1 LPEILQEIGAYAG
14 MASVVGLAVLSA
26 LYFSQARDVK
36 RLREW
41 AGRAPERSEQ
51 GAPVVPGRVVAQ
63 PQQPGATPPPAAAP
77 PPVPGK
83 PATPGTPARPAPA
96 TPAGQAA
103 PAAAAAA
110 GAGAATAQQSKPT
123 AVPVPAAQNANAGA
137 AAAQSGAAAS
147 GAAAGSPSGAA
158 AGEAKPDD
166 GTAADAK
173 PGAAAAGAPAAGAA
187 ASPPAPGA
195 PAAGGAKPPEG
206 QPGAAKPADAKPAD
220 AKPAATAAGSAPAT
234 PQAGGAAPTKPS
246 PQPPAASAAPSAPSP
261 PAPTRPAPPS
271 PPVSPPRRQAATPAG
286 GRGSGAPSV
295 PPGDSRFAS
304 RPGVTSRHSPQ
315 ETAIL
320 PPRPSQGSRIRGR
333 YLAIVLAGLLV
344 LGGAAA
350 YGVTQ
355 LTGDDDGS
363 STGGAAA
370 VESGK
375 SDSGQSKQKQGGAVR
390 PGSVTVAVLNG
401 TTVPGL
407 AATLSDEVG
416 KAGFKVG
423 TITNFSDQQLAE
435 SVVQYAPG
443 HEAEGRAVSRRLGIG
458 QREPVNPSSQALAGD
473 ATVIVIAGADKA
485 P

>member
-51 GAPVVPGRVVAQ
+51 GTPALPGRV
-63 PQQPGATPPPAAAP
+63 TPPTAAP
-77 PPVPGK
+77 PPVPGPGK
-83 PATPGTPARPAPA
+83 TVTPIPGRPAPA
-96 TPAGQAA
+96 TPAGQTA

-110 GAGAATAQQSKPT
+110 GAKPATAQQSKPT
-123 AVPVPAAQNANAGA
+123 EVPVPAGQSANAGA
-137 AAAQSGAAAS
+137 AAASGAKPGS
-147 GAAAGSPSGAA
+147 GEAPAAAPSGAGGSAPA
-158 AGEAKPDD
+158 AGEAHGAGQPGAPAEQKPAAA
-166 GTAADAK
+166 TA
-173 PGAAAAGAPAAGAA
+173 AAAAGGAPSAAEAGAPAGKQPAGQQPAASAGPAAPSSPASPGAGPSSPASPASAGGAA
-187 ASPPAPGA
+187 PASPAPGA
-195 PAAGGAKPPEG
+195 PRPP
-206 QPGAAKPADAKPAD
+206 A
-220 AKPAATAAGSAPAT
+220 
-234 PQAGGAAPTKPS
+234 
-246 PQPPAASAAPSAPSP
+246 PQPP
-261 PAPTRPAPPS
+261 RPA
-271 PPVSPPRRQAATPAG
+271 VSTPPRRPAATPAG
-286 GRGSGAPSV
+286 GRGSE
-295 PPGDSRFAS
+295 RFAS

-320 PPRPSQGSRIRGR
+320 PPRPKQGGRLGAR

-350 YGVTQ
+350 YGVSQ
-355 LTGDDDGS
+355 LTGDD
-363 STGGAAA
+363 GG
-370 VESGK
+370 GNG
-375 SDSGQSKQKQGGAVR
+375 GQSAADTGKNGSGERTHKPGGAVK
-390 PGSVTVAVLNG
+390 PASVTVAVLNG

-416 KAGFKVG
+416 AAGFKVG

-443 HEAEGRAVSRRLGIG
+443 HQAEARAVSRRLGIA